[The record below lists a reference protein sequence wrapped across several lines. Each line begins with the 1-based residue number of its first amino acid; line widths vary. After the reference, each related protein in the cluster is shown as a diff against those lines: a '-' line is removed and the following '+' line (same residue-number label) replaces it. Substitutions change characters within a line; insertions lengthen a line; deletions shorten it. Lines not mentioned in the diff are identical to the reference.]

1 MITKVK
7 LLIALCAT
15 VLCGASIAL
24 AQAPTDADKH
34 FVRDAIEGGNGE
46 VQLGQLAQQK
56 SASADVKE
64 FGRKMVT
71 DHTRLGEQ
79 MKTVAGNVGV
89 TAPSGTSV
97 GGKATAAK
105 LKLLSGDSFDKAYIK
120 TMVKAHRDDLQ
131 AFQKEASSGTSPEI
145 RAAAKKGAGMVQHHL
160 EMAEQIA
167 KNHNVEV
174 DK

>member
-1 MITKVK
+1 MITKRK
-7 LLIALCAT
+7 LLTALCAT
-15 VLCGASIAL
+15 VLCSASIAM

-56 SASADVKE
+56 AASPDVKE
-64 FGRKMVT
+64 FGQKMVT

-79 MKTVAGNVGV
+79 MKTVAGNIGMTV
-89 TAPSGTSV
+89 PSGTSV
-97 GGKATAAK
+97 GGKATAAE

-120 TMVKAHRDDLQ
+120 AMVKGHRDDLQ
-131 AFQKEASSGTSPEI
+131 AFQKEATTGFSPEV
-145 RAAAKKGAGMVQHHL
+145 RNAAKKGAGVVQHHL

-167 KNHNVEV
+167 KNHNVDI